1 MSARSKTVR
10 SNGTRPLK
18 VGETVRH
25 ALVQVLSRGEVHD
38 LALQRHNITVTEVKM
53 SPDLRHAHVFFTPFG
68 GGDEIS
74 VLSDLKRCNPRLRTA
89 VAQLVKLR
97 YAPELHFQIDT
108 SFGHADRIEEMLQSE
123 SVARDLSLSPSDDDD
138 DDEDDDDISADDD
151 DEDDDDDDED
161 DDDDDDDEDDEDD
174 DEDDKED

>member
-68 GGDEIS
+68 GGDES
-74 VLSDLKRCNPRLRTA
+74 AVLSDLKRCNPRIRTA

-108 SFGHADRIEEMLQSE
+108 SFGHADRIEEMLHS
-123 SVARDLSLSPSDDDD
+123 SLVARDLSLSPSDDDD
-138 DDEDDDDISADDD
+138 DEDEDDDDLEDDD
-151 DEDDDDDDED
+151 DITDEDDDDFDDDDDDED
-161 DDDDDDDEDDEDD
+161 DDDEDD
-174 DEDDKED
+174 DEED